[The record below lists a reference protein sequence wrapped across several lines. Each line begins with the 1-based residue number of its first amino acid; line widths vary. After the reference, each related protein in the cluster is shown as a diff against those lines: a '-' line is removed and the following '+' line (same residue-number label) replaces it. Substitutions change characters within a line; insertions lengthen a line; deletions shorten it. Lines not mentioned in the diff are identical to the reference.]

1 MITYIISQILC
12 VFGLILFVISMQKY
26 TKKAILTWQTYSFS
40 LYTIQYFLLGAY
52 SGMLIY
58 LINMIRS
65 LVFSIFENRKQYYN
79 YIVVLFILISFIVGI
94 AAYKEVF
101 DIIPIINSILSIL
114 NVLQKDTKNIKT
126 GQIIISVLWII
137 YDINV
142 YSYIASITEFLII
155 LSAIRGLKN
164 TPKLLCEKI

>member
-40 LYTIQYFLLGAY
+40 LYAIQYFLLGAY

-65 LVFSIFENRKQYYN
+65 LV
-79 YIVVLFILISFIVGI
+79 
-94 AAYKEVF
+94 
-101 DIIPIINSILSIL
+101 
-114 NVLQKDTKNIKT
+114 
-126 GQIIISVLWII
+126 
-137 YDINV
+137 
-142 YSYIASITEFLII
+142 
-155 LSAIRGLKN
+155 
-164 TPKLLCEKI
+164 